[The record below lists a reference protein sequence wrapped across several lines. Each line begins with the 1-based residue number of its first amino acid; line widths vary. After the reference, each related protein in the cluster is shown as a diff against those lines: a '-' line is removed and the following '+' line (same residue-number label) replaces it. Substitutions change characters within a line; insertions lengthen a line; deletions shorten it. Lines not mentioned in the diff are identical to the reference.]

1 MKKLYNTPPTFAVN
15 RKPGYTAP
23 RGNNSNVK
31 FGKPEF
37 KKIEFEQTHYEDPE
51 MEERER
57 LAQEEIERKKLC
69 TAPAYNKGAY
79 QYIASEEQ
87 AKDIGR

>member
-1 MKKLYNTPPTFAVN
+1 MPIYNKEPDFIPLRKRAPPLRRIKKALVTEPDTRLPPV
-15 RKPGYTAP
+15 
-23 RGNNSNVK
+23 
-31 FGKPEF
+31 PESRLR
-37 KKIEFEQTHYEDPE
+37 YDDPE

-69 TAPAYNKGAY
+69 TAPLYNKGGY
-79 QYIASEEQ
+79 QYVTSEEM